1 MGLESALELLFYLRF
16 QASLDPKTAS
26 TNASMRPLFEAMAGS
41 KGKSSSRSEVTDSCQ
56 NSPPPGVRNA
66 SCFRQAQ
73 TRVHGFTTAASC
85 AQHPG
90 LDAACDRWVGQHI
103 HAADAFNLF
112 IFESGGLPSL
122 RIREVLR
129 IPYSQPASKI
139 VSDRRLGILSI
150 SEDPI
155 SSHRARPP

>member
-1 MGLESALELLFYLRF
+1 MDRTNCPKRVLSFRVSTQFGSQNGEYGLDSKPRYLLVYKGRRVSQAPDPRLPASDNSVHHLELETLR
-16 QASLDPKTAS
+16 ASDRPRQGYMDS
-26 TNASMRPLFEAMAGS
+26 RPLPHAHS
-41 KGKSSSRSEVTDSCQ
+41 
-56 NSPPPGVRNA
+56 
-66 SCFRQAQ
+66 
-73 TRVHGFTTAASC
+73 
-85 AQHPG
+85 
-90 LDAACDRWVGQHI
+90 I

-150 SEDPI
+150 SADPI
-155 SSHRARPP
+155 SSLSY